1 MADTAAARA
10 GGFWSRLSRSGTAG
24 LSAEDERK
32 TRLLNQCAALA
43 MLTNLGFGSGYLV
56 DPSRFWFGLLANGG
70 SALVHLS
77 VLALVKAGWRQLALF
92 VFLLDCNAQ
101 ITAVSYYL
109 GPQVGFHFYFF
120 AFANVVFLVTPRRW
134 VHFYPFTAV
143 SIAGFL
149 YFAMH
154 MAQADAPQQI
164 DAGFARLVTTITVV
178 TTMVTLALV
187 AFFSDADTRSA
198 EEHLAKEHARSERLL
213 LNVLPP
219 AISSRLKDGEETIA
233 DGFKEVSVLFADMV
247 GFTEL
252 SARMPPADLVSVLN
266 EVFSEFDE
274 LAGKYGLEKIKTIG
288 DAYMVAAGLP
298 EAREDHAAV
307 MARMGLDMLE
317 VVSALNA
324 RKGYSLAVRIGI
336 HSGPVV
342 AGIIGKRKFSYDL
355 WGDTVNTASRMESHG
370 EKGRLHVSA
379 VTAELLK
386 DAFVV
391 EPRGTVTVKGK
402 GEMST
407 FFVSRPS

>member
-1 MADTAAARA
+1 MADAAVATA
-10 GGFWSRLSRSGTAG
+10 GFWSRLSRSGTAG

-43 MLTNLGFGSGYLV
+43 MLTNLGFGFGYLA

-70 SALVHLS
+70 SAVVHLS

-101 ITAVSYYL
+101 IAAVSYYL

-120 AFANVVFLVTPRRW
+120 AFAAVV
-134 VHFYPFTAV
+134 FYPFTGV

-154 MAQADAPQQI
+154 MAQADAAQQI
-164 DAGFARLVTTITVV
+164 DAGFARLVTTITVI

-187 AFFSDADTRSA
+187 GFFSDADTRSA